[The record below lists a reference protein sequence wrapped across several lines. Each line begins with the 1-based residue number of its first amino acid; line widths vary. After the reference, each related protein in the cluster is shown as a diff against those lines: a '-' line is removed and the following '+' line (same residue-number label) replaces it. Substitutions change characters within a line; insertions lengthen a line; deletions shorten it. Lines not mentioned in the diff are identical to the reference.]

1 MVDVSS
7 AVLWWEDW
15 QLRILVLGSLFLQF
29 FLFFSSMVRNCP
41 ISSLCRSLMWLA
53 YIGSDAVAIYAL
65 ATLFN
70 RHKLSGIAESSKAL
84 EVLWAPILLIH
95 LGGQHSFTA
104 YSLEDNEL
112 WIRHVMTMVSQV
124 TVAIYVFCKSWHVGG
139 DIDKR
144 LLRAAILLFIV
155 GILKFI
161 RKPWTLK
168 SASLSSVVTSPAVYP
183 QRRGPLEH
191 VCDMLCL
198 PFESTFT
205 SFDDAAAM
213 KEEEENDVSLE
224 EYVAK
229 AKELVRV
236 TEIAGGEGKLEN
248 SADVNRLFVD
258 LSAPYRR
265 RLSKLKYFLKLNMS
279 ESLLDLQYDLAY
291 AFSLIYTNLNGAV
304 SCPGL
309 LLQLLLPFLVL
320 ASAVLF
326 ARSHRK
332 DDYPE
337 NDVKVTTVLFLCTT
351 LLEFLP
357 FLFSPCCIGS
367 CIWSSTVAQ
376 HNLVAYYR
384 RKRNPTKFMM
394 LSAILGCK
402 GYSNKHMY
410 IEQVSQKGCMEIINL
425 VTEHVKG
432 GWNQYIC
439 DAQSYRRFNNFRGQ
453 WTVSRHKV
461 CGDQMRWSL
470 QAPFDQSVLVWHLAT
485 ELCLYHPRTT
495 ATAYDKLPA
504 ARCSRLISRYMI
516 YLLLIRPEMLMPGS
530 RQGLFTASCDDIE
543 LMLKRR
549 RGNEPSSQDVRTIAE
564 QILDAAQSP
573 STNVGTLIP
582 RACNLAKELMELL
595 DDEEQRWKVIQGVW
609 VEMLC
614 CSAGRCRGYLH
625 ARSMGEGVEFLSVVW
640 LLLSRLGMETFAD
653 KFQRPEPGENQVFAA
668 GPSSS
673 SSKAQDVPASEEI
686 SVV

>member
-1 MVDVSS
+1 MIMRRSVLQLLLLV
-7 AVLWWEDW
+7 AVA
-15 QLRILVLGSLFLQF
+15 LVLAIRMCTAAGSGNVVVVARGWPRPATSAPVLGVSRKARLAEEEQDYG
-29 FLFFSSMVRNCP
+29 
-41 ISSLCRSLMWLA
+41 SLMWLA

-70 RHKLSGIAESSKAL
+70 RHKLSGTAESSKAL

-139 DIDKR
+139 DVDKR

-213 KEEEENDVSLE
+213 KEEEEKDVSLE
-224 EYVAK
+224 EYVAE
-229 AKELVRV
+229 ARELVRV
-236 TEIAGGEGKLEN
+236 TEIASRE
-248 SADVNRLFVD
+248 
-258 LSAPYRR
+258 
-265 RLSKLKYFLKLNMS
+265 
-279 ESLLDLQYDLAY
+279 
-291 AFSLIYTNLNGAV
+291 
-304 SCPGL
+304 
-309 LLQLLLPFLVL
+309 
-320 ASAVLF
+320 
-326 ARSHRK
+326 
-332 DDYPE
+332 
-337 NDVKVTTVLFLCTT
+337 
-351 LLEFLP
+351 
-357 FLFSPCCIGS
+357 GS

-410 IEQVSQKGCMEIINL
+410 IEQVSQKGCIEIINL

-432 GWNQYIC
+432 GWNQYIY

-453 WTVSRHKV
+453 WTVSRHKIY
-461 CGDQMRWSL
+461 GEQMRWSL

-495 ATAYDKLPA
+495 ATAYDVLPA

-549 RGNEPSSQDVRTIAE
+549 RGNEPSSQDVRKIAE
-564 QILDAAQSP
+564 HILDAAQSP

-609 VEMLC
+609 LEMLC

-653 KFQRPEPGENQVFAA
+653 KFQRPEPGEDQAFAA
-668 GPSSS
+668 GASPSSS
-673 SSKAQDVPASEEI
+673 EAQDIPVAEEI
-686 SVV
+686 SIV